1 MTLLLAVAIALL
13 AIVVWLTWIQRR
25 AQVSTQGA
33 QRPAS
38 PARVASPSLPEPRAP
53 AQARTFDVRT
63 DPVLGVICFDDGFW
77 TTEEDLDLSG
87 TKVEVQV
94 IGSIDGPTT
103 ADQGI
108 VTAALARPD
117 LVARAQALVVAE
129 LTRREC
135 DASASPFRLDVGP
148 GDDGVLRGALWY
160 DAPDLLVEIGVTSAD
175 HWQTLTLVVGD
186 EVPAELP
193 DRTMPLVGTIAWN
206 GDSGWY
212 NREPFDFDGGQSRL
226 LLIADPD
233 GPGDE
238 HVAWVE
244 AARDAGKQL
253 PRDARAMAAA
263 SLGGGLTADDVRITI
278 IIVGDD
284 GNGRFIG
291 GLTCRA
297 AASADPCYVWS
308 RDRFA
313 TLSLRRG

>member
-1 MTLLLAVAIALL
+1 MTLLLAVGIALL
-13 AIVVWLTWIQRR
+13 TIVVWLTWIQRR
-25 AQVSTQGA
+25 AQIPSQGA
-33 QRPAS
+33 RQPAS
-38 PARVASPSLPEPRAP
+38 PARVASPSAPESSAP

-94 IGSIDGPTT
+94 TGSIDGLTT

-129 LTRREC
+129 LTRRGC
-135 DASASPFRLDVGP
+135 DVSASPFRLDVGP
-148 GDDGVLRGALWY
+148 GGDGILRGALWY

-175 HWQTLTLVVGD
+175 HWQTLTLEVGAD
-186 EVPAELP
+186 VPVELP
-193 DRTMPLVGTIAWN
+193 DRTIPIVGTIAWN
-206 GDSGWY
+206 GDGGWY
-212 NREPFDFDGGQSRL
+212 NREPFDFDDGQPRL
-226 LLIADPD
+226 LLIAGPD

-244 AARDAGKQL
+244 AARAAGEQL

-263 SLGGGLTADDVRITI
+263 SLGGGLTADDLSISI

-313 TLSLRRG
+313 TVSLRRG